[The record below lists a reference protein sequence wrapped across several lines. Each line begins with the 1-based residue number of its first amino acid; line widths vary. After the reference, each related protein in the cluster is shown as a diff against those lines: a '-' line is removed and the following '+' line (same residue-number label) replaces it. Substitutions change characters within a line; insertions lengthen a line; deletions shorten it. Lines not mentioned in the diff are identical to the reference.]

1 MPKQMLYM
9 TILEFEKEI
18 KKNPIV
24 ILPVGT
30 IEVHGLH
37 LPLGTDAIIPEK
49 IATELGERF
58 DAIVA
63 PTIYYG
69 YTRSLKPYK
78 GSLSVR
84 ESIFAEYVRDVV
96 RSFCENGA
104 KTIIIINGHGRQG
117 GILHEKLLDFY
128 ERYGV
133 TVIIIDWWI
142 LARSI
147 DEEFFGY
154 EGGHA
159 GISETSMIM
168 AIDESLVDKEA
179 AKETP
184 GYMMKEGVYVIP
196 FPAPF
201 IKHHEKETLEVD
213 YEKATK
219 YFEKV
224 VDEIERTI
232 RDILAKLSKT
242 RKVMKRE

>member
-1 MPKQMLYM
+1 MPKLMLYM
-9 TILEFEKEI
+9 SILEFEKEI
-18 KKNPIV
+18 GKNPMV
-24 ILPVGT
+24 IIPVGT
-30 IEVHGLH
+30 VEAHGLH

-49 IATELGERF
+49 IAAELGERF

-69 YTRSLKPYK
+69 YTRSLKSYK

-84 ESIFAEYVRDVV
+84 ENIFAEYVRDVV

-117 GILHEKLLDFY
+117 SILHERLLDFY
-128 ERYGV
+128 ERYGITIV
-133 TVIIIDWWI
+133 IIDWWI

-147 DEEFFGY
+147 DEEFFGH

-168 AIDESLVDKEA
+168 AINESLVDKEA

-184 GYMMKEGVYVIP
+184 AYMMKEGVYVVP

-213 YEKATK
+213 HKKATK

-232 RDILAKLSKT
+232 RDILAKLSKA
-242 RKVMKRE
+242 RKVMKRG